1 MQVVEPNPNLNPKRV
16 RMNVRTYIWLA
27 VLIVVG
33 LIVAFNGFAT
43 VQYGNVGLY
52 KTFGKLNDNI
62 LPPGIHMKI
71 PFVQSIIQVN
81 VQVTKAE
88 TDTSASSMDLQPVS
102 THVAVNYSVDKAAAY
117 KLMNN
122 VGGSFDSVIV
132 NPAIQEIVKEVT
144 ARYPAEDLIAK
155 RDVVAG
161 EVREHL
167 TTRLAKY
174 NLIVTDINI
183 VNFKFS
189 DAFNQSIEAKQVAQ
203 QQALKAE
210 NDLKRVQIEAKQK
223 IAQAQ
228 ADAESLKLKK
238 QEVTPELIQLK
249 QIEVQEMAVDKWDG
263 RLPSVTGGATP
274 FIDVNSLASS
284 SGSSTVSVPSTDNST
299 DKSAADDEAATADNA
314 SSDSS
319 K

>member
-1 MQVVEPNPNLNPKRV
+1 MHVVEPQVNRPRFP
-16 RMNVRTYIWLA
+16 VRTVVWTVLLA
-27 VLIVVG
+27 LALLLVV
-33 LIVAFNGFAT
+33 FNSFAT

-52 KTFGKLNDNI
+52 KTFGKLNDNV
-62 LPPGIHMKI
+62 LAPGIHLKI
-71 PFVQSIIQVN
+71 PFVQTIIQVN

-88 TDTSASSMDLQPVS
+88 TDTSASSKDLQPVS
-102 THVAVNYSVDKAAAY
+102 THVAVNYSVDKESAY

-122 VGGSFDSVIV
+122 VGGAFDNVIV

-155 RDVVAG
+155 RDVVAA
-161 EVREHL
+161 EVRDAL
-167 TTRLAKY
+167 TKRLARY
-174 NLIVTDINI
+174 DLVVNDINI

-210 NDLKRVQIEAKQK
+210 NDLKRVQIEAQQK
-223 IAQAQ
+223 VAQAQ

-249 QIEVQEMAVDKWDG
+249 QIEVQEQAVEKWDG

-274 FIDVNSLASS
+274 FIDLNALGVGAGGAAASS
-284 SGSSTVSVPSTDNST
+284 ANGADEEGA
-299 DKSAADDEAATADNA
+299 AADAANDAAARESGTTQP
-314 SSDSS
+314 
-319 K
+319 

>member
-1 MQVVEPNPNLNPKRV
+1 MHVIEPNTKKVNFKP
-16 RMNVRTYIWLA
+16 YIWLSA
-27 VLIVVG
+27 LVVVG

-62 LPPGIHMKI
+62 LAPGIHMKI

-88 TDTSASSMDLQPVS
+88 TDTSASSKDLQPVS
-102 THVAVNYSVDKAAAY
+102 THVAVNYAVDKAAAY

-122 VGGSFDSVIV
+122 VGGSFDNVIV

-155 RDVVAG
+155 RDIVAA

-174 NLIVTDINI
+174 NLIVADINI

-223 IAQAQ
+223 VAQAQ
-228 ADAESLKLKK
+228 AEAESLKLKK
-238 QEVTPELIQLK
+238 QEVTPELVQLK

-263 RLPSVTGGATP
+263 HLPTVTGGAMP
-274 FIDVNSLASS
+274 FIDVNSLAGSISS
-284 SGSSTVSVPSTDNST
+284 SSASVPNASGA
-299 DKSAADDEAATADNA
+299 DKAADDTAALDSTSANA
-314 SSDSS
+314 NES
-319 K
+319 KQP

>member
-1 MQVVEPNPNLNPKRV
+1 MHVVEPNPVKKMSLKP
-16 RMNVRTYIWLA
+16 YILIGL
-27 VLIVVG
+27 LIVAG
-33 LIVAFNGFAT
+33 LIVAFNGFQT

-62 LPPGIHMKI
+62 LAPGIHMKI
-71 PFVQSIIQVN
+71 PFVQTIIQVN
-81 VQVTKAE
+81 VQVQKTE
-88 TDTSASSMDLQPVS
+88 TDTSASSKDLQPVS
-102 THVAVNYSVDKAAAY
+102 THVAVNYSVDKEAAY

-122 VGGSFDSVIV
+122 VGGSFGSVIV

-155 RDVVAG
+155 RDIVAG
-161 EVREHL
+161 EIREHL
-167 TTRLAKY
+167 TNRLAKY
-174 NLIVTDINI
+174 NLIVNDINI

-210 NDLKRVQIEAKQK
+210 NDLKRIQIEAKQK
-223 IAQAQ
+223 VAQAQ
-228 ADAESLKLKK
+228 AEAESLKLKK

-249 QIEVQEMAVDKWDG
+249 QIEVQEKALDKWDG

-274 FIDVNSLASS
+274 FIDVDSFAG
-284 SGSSTVSVPSTDNST
+284 SG
-299 DKSAADDEAATADNA
+299 K
-314 SSDSS
+314 
-319 K
+319 